1 MRRTQWSWFLI
12 SLALLSL
19 PLLLSAPEARA
30 ASVVVSPA
38 DTTVLLG
45 DTFTLRVEADAF
57 SDLKAY
63 ELIFRYGEAVLQYVG
78 PTAGDVLTAG
88 GGAYTVQ
95 PLSPVSPPPFTAGV
109 DCARLDGSTS
119 GPGVLIYYTFKG
131 EFTVPANYYFAASKG
146 VGLKLQSL
154 LANPTRLREELI
166 KNWDAQCK
174 TGITETEAIP
184 LEGDLLAYLKKFDF
198 SIFKYKTV
206 VQLVIGHAS
215 TIFHTRR
222 FGTAISW

>member
-119 GPGVLIYYTFKG
+119 GPGVLIYYTFKAIG
-131 EFTVPANYYFAASKG
+131 LGTSPIDCVNVDYRDSLNNQTIPGCTGAAVHVTFPVPASHPTWG
-146 VGLKLQSL
+146 RLK
-154 LANPTRLREELI
+154 
-166 KNWDAQCK
+166 
-174 TGITETEAIP
+174 
-184 LEGDLLAYLKKFDF
+184 
-198 SIFKYKTV
+198 
-206 VQLVIGHAS
+206 
-215 TIFHTRR
+215 TIYR
-222 FGTAISW
+222 